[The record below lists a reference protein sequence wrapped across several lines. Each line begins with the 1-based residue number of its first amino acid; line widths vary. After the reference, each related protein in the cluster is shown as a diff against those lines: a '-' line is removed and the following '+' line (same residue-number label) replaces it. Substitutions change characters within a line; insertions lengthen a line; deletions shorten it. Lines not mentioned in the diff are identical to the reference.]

1 MFGLMFPLLSLVT
14 INEDFIASSTAWIG
28 DTFTDLKLLIILAI
42 GLPLAF
48 WVIRRIIGLI
58 RAH

>member
-1 MFGLMFPLLSLVT
+1 MSIIDVDSPSLVSAVVALLPE
-14 INEDFIASSTAWIG
+14 I
-28 DTFTDLKLLIILAI
+28 FTDLWTLIALAI

-58 RAH
+58 RARG

>member
-1 MFGLMFPLLSLVT
+1 MITLPV
-14 INEDFIASSTAWIG
+14 DFLTTTTAYIG
-28 DTFTDLKLLIILAI
+28 TVFTDLWTLIALAI

-58 RAH
+58 RARG